1 MLQKEGDIP
10 QNVNF
15 AIKAS
20 VAATFLQSNNV
31 KFASVESLQTMEP
44 PDLADLAKALSV
56 FVIVDKAIVRVFL
69 LIGVGG
75 RRTFSSLN

>member
-31 KFASVESLQTMEP
+31 KFASGKSVQTMEP
-44 PDLADLAKALSV
+44 PDLADLGQSAECLHYLSIGNCNK
-56 FVIVDKAIVRVFL
+56 FFTHRDADLEHFLIV
-69 LIGVGG
+69 
-75 RRTFSSLN
+75 